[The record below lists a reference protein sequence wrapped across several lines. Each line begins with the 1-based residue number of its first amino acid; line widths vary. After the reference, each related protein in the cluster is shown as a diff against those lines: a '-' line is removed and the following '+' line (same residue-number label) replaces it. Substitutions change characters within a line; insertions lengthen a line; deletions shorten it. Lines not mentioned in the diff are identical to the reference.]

1 MQLGAKYFFF
11 SVSLI
16 MFAVYTWAL
25 YAGPGARNPDTKA
38 QLPTSEHQRWTW
50 WLSLGLVFANDPLF
64 AAHLL
69 TPSIGVAGFFA
80 FCSFSFLVTL
90 LFYWCVRR
98 RWGGLGS
105 LQRAHALQASC
116 ARVCVAA
123 YPPHPSPRP
132 SLSAASLLQ
141 AGDV

>member
-1 MQLGAKYFFF
+1 MAALQEATRALTPMPPATRVPLTAQLGAKYFFF
-11 SVSLI
+11 AVSLI

-80 FCSFSFLVTL
+80 FCSFSFIVTL
-90 LFYWCVRR
+90 LFYWCVEWRA
-98 RWGGLGS
+98 GLGF
-105 LQRAHALQASC
+105 
-116 ARVCVAA
+116 
-123 YPPHPSPRP
+123 
-132 SLSAASLLQ
+132 
-141 AGDV
+141 G